1 MEMEKPKWITGIL
14 SEKDARIAWRPLLE
28 RRKRGHEF
36 RGALQG
42 RQEEKLDRVEHPG
55 DEHP

>member
-1 MEMEKPKWITGIL
+1 MEKPKWITGIL
-14 SEKDARIAWRPLLE
+14 GEKDARIAWRPLLE
-28 RRKRGHEF
+28 RRQRVHEF

-42 RQEEKLDRVEHPG
+42 RQEEKFDRVEHPG